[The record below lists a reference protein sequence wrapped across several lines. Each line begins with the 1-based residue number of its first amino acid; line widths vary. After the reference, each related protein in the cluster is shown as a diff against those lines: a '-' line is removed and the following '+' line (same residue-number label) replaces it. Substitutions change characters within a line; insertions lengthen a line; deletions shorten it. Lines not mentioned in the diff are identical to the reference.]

1 VNLKPIHSRISQFL
15 LFGLLLFACSSAEE
29 AKEHNVTFDG
39 ENCIYEGPEK
49 MPSGAVVFAFTNLSD
64 RPTAHFHILRL
75 DDDKTWQ
82 DVLTLAEE
90 PILGPPRWMR
100 ELGARSAPG
109 NPNAR
114 QYELEPGL
122 HALFCVQHVIDGWP
136 AAPLEVVP

>member
-1 VNLKPIHSRISQFL
+1 VNLKLIRSSTSQFL
-15 LFGLLLFACSSAEE
+15 LLGLLLFACSSAEE
-29 AKEHNVTFDG
+29 AKEPNVTFDG
-39 ENCIYEGPEK
+39 ENCIYEGPER
-49 MPSGAVVFAFTNLSD
+49 MPSGAAVIAFTNLSD
-64 RPTAHFHILRL
+64 RPTVHFHILRL
-75 DDDKTWQ
+75 EEDKTWQ

-90 PILGPPRWMR
+90 PILGLPRWMR

-122 HALFCVQHVIDGWP
+122 YALLCAQHVIDAWP